1 MSTTAPWLAR
11 WELSL
16 QLRDRRKNLGMDVKT
31 ITSSLGFTRN
41 YWSAVENNRTV
52 LSADKLGALVD
63 LFEFSPAEADHLRH
77 LRDVARQR
85 EWVAQFSA
93 VLSDEMKRFY
103 GLEAGAQKIVSW
115 ESMLITGML
124 QTEDYGRATIR
135 SDPGVTATRAEQL
148 VQVRLRRQQRLRA
161 TEPLELTAIMSE
173 AALCQETGGRPVLRN
188 QLLHL
193 VRMGEE
199 LADNLEIRI
208 VPFRASLGAL
218 GGATR
223 HLFHFESPHL
233 PAMAWQEHMA
243 TIDSFEEG
251 SERFE
256 QLSISTSRALGLSLD
271 REESLALIAE
281 RAAELA

>member
-52 LSADKLGALVD
+52 LSTDKLESLVE
-63 LFEFSPAEADHLRH
+63 LFEFTPAEADHLRH

-93 VLSDEMKRFY
+93 VLGDEMKRFY
-103 GLEAGAQKIVSW
+103 GLEVGARKIVSW
-115 ESMLITGML
+115 ESMLITGLL
-124 QTEDYGRATIR
+124 QTEDYARSTILT
-135 SDPGVTATRAEQL
+135 DPGVTATRAEQL

-161 TEPLELTAIMSE
+161 TEPLELTAVMSE

-199 LADNLEIRI
+199 LAPSLEIRI

-223 HLFHFESPHL
+223 HLFHFDSPHL
-233 PAMAWQEHMA
+233 PSMAWQEHMA

-251 SERFE
+251 TERFE
-256 QLSISTSRALGLSLD
+256 QLSISTSRALAMSLD
-271 REESLALIAE
+271 RNDSLALIAE
-281 RAAELA
+281 RAAALA